1 MKFQLS
7 EIVPFPLEGIYDS
20 ETEIWN
26 KNITFEQGNLYQVYA
41 PSGKGKSTFIHLL
54 YNLRQDF
61 TGEVSLDAKPIQ
73 SLKPKEWAEL
83 RQSQISI
90 VFQDLRLFLNLTLWE
105 NIQVKLALHP
115 EITKESILEKIEF
128 LGINHLLDKKV
139 ALLSYG
145 ERQRTAIVRSLAQ
158 PFDFL
163 LLDEPFSHLDEENQ
177 KKACQLIEEECR
189 KNKAGMIMTSLGFPY
204 FINFD
209 KKLRL

>member
-1 MKFQLS
+1 MKFQLN

-26 KNITFEQGNLYQVYA
+26 QTVSFEQGNLYQVYA
-41 PSGKGKSTFIHLL
+41 PSGKGKSTFIHAL
-54 YNLRQDF
+54 YHLRQDF
-61 TGEVSLDAKPIQ
+61 TGNILIDERPVD
-73 SLKPKEWAEL
+73 SLKPKEWAKL

-115 EITKESILEKIEF
+115 EIEKESILEMIEL
-128 LGINHLLDKKV
+128 LGISHLLDKKA

-145 ERQRTAIVRSLAQ
+145 ERQRTAVIRALSQ

-189 KNKAGMIMTSLGFPY
+189 KNEAGMIMTSLGYPY